1 MVEQGESKTG
11 RGGML
16 NRLSLNRG
24 RVSITEKR

>member
-1 MVEQGESKTG
+1 MVEQGESQTG